1 MKKIMAVLFLT
12 LFILLTVVL
21 PVAAFAEE
29 IATETADLP
38 ASVDV
43 VANEQPADQ
52 PYTWAYLATLAGATA
67 ATLLIVQF
75 LKVPLDKVW
84 RIPTRM
90 FVYIVA
96 LIILLVA
103 TAFTEGLTL
112 QNTPLAAVNAF
123 LVALTAYGAYDVTF
137 SKLTK

>member
-1 MKKIMAVLFLT
+1 
-12 LFILLTVVL
+12 
-21 PVAAFAEE
+21 
-29 IATETADLP
+29 
-38 ASVDV
+38 
-43 VANEQPADQ
+43 
-52 PYTWAYLATLAGATA
+52 YTWAYLATLAGATA

-137 SKLTK
+137 SKLKK

>member
-12 LFILLTVVL
+12 LFILLTVVF
-21 PVAAFAEE
+21 PVAAF
-29 IATETADLP
+29 ATETADLP
-38 ASVDV
+38 AAVDV

-123 LVALTAYGAYDVTF
+123 LVALTAYGAYEVTF
-137 SKLTK
+137 AKLGK